1 MTVTAYDVRSLYLD
15 LLRRNLTRY
24 GMHQRIPS
32 EWPLR
37 RRLLFKAVNTLHSV
51 RNDTGQRGRELGAW
65 IRRQARDDDWHAATH
80 ESATLRRDG
89 TDRRHPR

>member
-24 GMHQRIPS
+24 GMHERMPS

-37 RRLLFKAVNTLHSV
+37 RRLLFKAVNTLHSM
-51 RNDTGQRGRELGAW
+51 RNDTGQRGLSWAW
-65 IRRQARDDDWHAATH
+65 IGRRRP
-80 ESATLRRDG
+80 RR
-89 TDRRHPR
+89 